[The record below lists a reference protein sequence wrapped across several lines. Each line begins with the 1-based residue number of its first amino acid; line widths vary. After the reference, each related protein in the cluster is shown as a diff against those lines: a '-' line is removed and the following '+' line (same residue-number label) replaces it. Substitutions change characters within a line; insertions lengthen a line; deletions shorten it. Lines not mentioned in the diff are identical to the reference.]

1 MRYDLM
7 EKNKTTKYFKYAMG
21 EILLVMAG
29 ILLALQIN
37 NWNEER
43 KSSIKEEVNLKSLKS
58 EMMSSLEE
66 LNRDQEFNQIHYQ
79 STVNVHKYIQ
89 TKSVLVD
96 SMYRDFYLS
105 VQFNYFFPKT
115 STYETLKSG
124 NLEIIQS
131 DSLRILI
138 TDVYETGY
146 ERIFRKINTRR
157 NAARILFPYYQK
169 HFQTKMIL
177 GKDLLT
183 GNIYLGIPNDYEFL
197 INDPEYE
204 TLVAEAIVGRK
215 MAIRDF
221 KNTIEF
227 VENCIIEI
235 DNYLE

>member
-66 LNRDQEFNQIHYQ
+66 LNRDQELNQIHYQ

-105 VQFNYFFPKT
+105 VQFNYFFSKNIHLRN
-115 STYETLKSG
+115 LK
-124 NLEIIQS
+124 IW
-131 DSLRILI
+131 
-138 TDVYETGY
+138 
-146 ERIFRKINTRR
+146 
-157 NAARILFPYYQK
+157 
-169 HFQTKMIL
+169 
-177 GKDLLT
+177 
-183 GNIYLGIPNDYEFL
+183 
-197 INDPEYE
+197 
-204 TLVAEAIVGRK
+204 
-215 MAIRDF
+215 
-221 KNTIEF
+221 
-227 VENCIIEI
+227 
-235 DNYLE
+235 

>member
-21 EILLVMAG
+21 EVLLVMAG

-138 TDVYETGY
+138 TDVYETG
-146 ERIFRKINTRR
+146 
-157 NAARILFPYYQK
+157 
-169 HFQTKMIL
+169 
-177 GKDLLT
+177 
-183 GNIYLGIPNDYEFL
+183 
-197 INDPEYE
+197 
-204 TLVAEAIVGRK
+204 
-215 MAIRDF
+215 
-221 KNTIEF
+221 
-227 VENCIIEI
+227 
-235 DNYLE
+235 